1 MPREVLYG
9 VNARTCKQANLR
21 LFNDGLNRI
30 LKDLPNMDLEKFFTT
45 EYKGHKFNVLPFLFN
60 GAIYFD
66 GTSFEWLL
74 NLVSK
79 EMPIGRDVMLSELDK
94 VQIINRKLFDALLP
108 GERGRRELYALYFA
122 FNPMGCAR
130 LLYQSSCRA
139 LNKVIIGQEYGH
151 LQYQYKDICNT
162 QAFSYYLSVYWV
174 ANLTPALRKQIDP
187 NLRKVGFMQMFD
199 TLCPESSIHF
209 KYISG
214 DISVEQLVR
223 DYTSQSFPD
232 GSSVAEREAYSNAC
246 RGNYDGSPLTEAQL
260 SIGHEDYVFLSQ
272 CAEQYM
278 NMHLAHAFLY
288 GGAYERMDKETR
300 LAKSR
305 EKRNLDEMDK
315 LRVKYTKSADEKNR
329 LRKQNKEL
337 QEQIRQLKAEIS
349 SHTTD
354 AGLLKR
360 VSELESK
367 LSASIDENERL
378 FAERLELK
386 QELSSRAKEI
396 KHLSARLRE
405 QGDED
410 ANEGVVTE
418 EVSLETM
425 IEALKTKRIA
435 MVGGDR
441 SKSLVHTF
449 KNWGFTSFINI
460 SGNVRKLDCDFL
472 IICTILCSHTDM
484 YQAERLAKG
493 ETTEMVYVNNT
504 NAEIILR
511 ALYDTLSP

>member
-1 MPREVLYG
+1 MSRGVLHG
-9 VNARTCKQANLR
+9 VDARTCKQANLR

-30 LKDLPNMDLEKFFTT
+30 LKDLPNMDLEKFFTV
-45 EYKGHKFNVLPFLFN
+45 EYKGHKFNVLPFILN
-60 GAIYFD
+60 GAVYFD

-74 NLVSK
+74 NVVAK

-94 VQIINRKLFDALLP
+94 VQLINHKLFDALLP

-122 FNPMGCAR
+122 YNPMGGAK
-130 LLYQSSCRA
+130 LLYQSACRA
-139 LNKVIIGQEYGH
+139 LNKVIIGTEYGH

-187 NLRKVGFMQMFD
+187 NLRKVGFMEMFD

-214 DISVEQLVR
+214 ELSVEQLVR
-223 DYTSQSFPD
+223 DYTAQSFPD
-232 GSSVAEREAYSNAC
+232 GSSIAERETYCNAC
-246 RGNYDGSPLTEAQL
+246 RGNYDGSPMTEAQL
-260 SIGHEDYVFLSQ
+260 SIGLEDYVFLTQ

-278 NMHLAHAFLY
+278 NMHLSHAFLY
-288 GGAYERMDKETR
+288 GGSFERMEKETR

-305 EKRNLDEMDK
+305 EKRNLDEIEK
-315 LRVKYTKSADEKNR
+315 LRAKYAKSADEKNR

-337 QEQIRQLKAEIS
+337 QEQVHQLRSEIA

-354 AGLLKR
+354 DYLLKR

-367 LSASIDENERL
+367 LSASLDENERL

-396 KHLSARLRE
+396 KQLSARLRE

-410 ANEGVVTE
+410 ASEGVVVE

-441 SKSLVHTF
+441 SKSLLQTF

-460 SGNVRKLDCDFL
+460 SGNVRKLECDFL
-472 IICTILCSHTDM
+472 VICTILCSHTDM
-484 YQAERLAKG
+484 YQAERLVKG
-493 ETTEMVYVNNT
+493 ENTEMVYVSST

-511 ALYDTLSP
+511 ALYDSMTP

>member
-1 MPREVLYG
+1 MSRGVLRG
-9 VNARTCKQANLR
+9 VDARTCKQANLR

-30 LKDLPNMDLEKFFTT
+30 LKDLPNTDLEKFFTV
-45 EYKGHKFNVLPFLFN
+45 EYKGHEFNVLPFLFN

-74 NLVSK
+74 NLISK
-79 EMPIGRDVMLSELDK
+79 EMPIERDVMLSELDK
-94 VQIINRKLFDALLP
+94 VPVINRKMFDALLP

-122 FNPMGCAR
+122 FNPVGCAR

-174 ANLTPALRKQIDP
+174 ANMTPALRKQIEP
-187 NLRKVGFMQMFD
+187 NLRKVGFMEMFD

-214 DISVEQLVR
+214 ELSVEQLVQ
-223 DYTSQSFPD
+223 DYTAQSFPD
-232 GSSVAEREAYSNAC
+232 GSSIAERETYSNTC
-246 RGNYDGSPLTEAQL
+246 RGNYDGSPLTAAQL
-260 SIGHEDYVFLSQ
+260 SIGHEEYTFLMQ

-288 GGAYERMDKETR
+288 GGAYERMNKEMK
-300 LAKSR
+300 LAASR
-305 EKRNLDEMDK
+305 EKHNLDEMDK
-315 LRVKYTKSADEKNR
+315 LRTKYTKSADEKNR

-337 QEQIRQLKAEIS
+337 QEQVRQLRAEIS

-354 AGLLKR
+354 DYLLKR

-367 LSASIDENERL
+367 LSVSQDENERL

-396 KHLSARLRE
+396 KHLTARLRE

-410 ANEGVVTE
+410 VDEGVVTE
-418 EVSLETM
+418 EVPLETM
-425 IEALKTKRIA
+425 IDALKIKRIA

-449 KNWGFTSFINI
+449 KNWGFTSFKNI
-460 SGNVRKLDCDFL
+460 SGNVRRLDCDFL
-472 IICTILCSHTDM
+472 VICTILCSHTDVS
-484 YQAERLAKG
+484 QAERLAKG
-493 ETTEMVYVNNT
+493 ENTEMVYVNNT

-511 ALYDTLSP
+511 ALYDSMNP